1 MIPHQFQ
8 SKPKDCAAKR
18 SPFLSSHLLPQKRK
32 NLFFRS
38 RYFHLRQAENRGGLL
53 LRQRLFVAQ
62 TQNHAV
68 TLATVLSL
76 IKLYEAPLGGSV
88 TLLSMLP
95 VCVLSI
101 RLGLKWGLA
110 GGFLYAMIQM
120 FLDLGKVISWG
131 LTPAALIGCIIFD
144 YLLAFTVIG
153 LAGLFRRNGRIG
165 MILGIALALFG
176 RFCSHLVSGTLI
188 FDIWMPDGWGN
199 PFVYSVAYN
208 GAYMLP
214 ELVFTVAAVMI
225 LTKTPAFRR
234 VLKQK

>member
-1 MIPHQFQ
+1 MTKQNKKIDLRSMIE
-8 SKPKDCAAKR
+8 CAMM
-18 SPFLSSHLLPQKRK
+18 
-32 NLFFRS
+32 
-38 RYFHLRQAENRGGLL
+38 
-53 LRQRLFVAQ
+53 VA
-62 TQNHAV
+62 
-68 TLATVLSL
+68 LATVLSM

-95 VCVLSI
+95 VSVLSI
-101 RLGLKWGLA
+101 RLGLKWGLT

-153 LAGLFRRNGRIG
+153 LAGAFRSMGRIG

-176 RFCSHLVSGTLI
+176 RFCSHLVSGTVI
-188 FDIWMPDGWGN
+188 FDVWMPEGWGN
-199 PFVYSVAYN
+199 PFIYSVAYN

-214 ELVFTVAAVMI
+214 ELLFTVAAVMI
-225 LTKTPAFRR
+225 LTRTPAFRR
-234 VLKQK
+234 VLARD

>member
-1 MIPHQFQ
+1 MTKQNKKIDLRSMIE
-8 SKPKDCAAKR
+8 CAMM
-18 SPFLSSHLLPQKRK
+18 
-32 NLFFRS
+32 
-38 RYFHLRQAENRGGLL
+38 
-53 LRQRLFVAQ
+53 VA
-62 TQNHAV
+62 
-68 TLATVLSL
+68 LATVLSM

-95 VCVLSI
+95 VSVLSI
-101 RLGLKWGLA
+101 RLGLKWGLT

-153 LAGLFRRNGRIG
+153 LAGAFRSMGRIG

-176 RFCSHLVSGTLI
+176 RFCSHLVSGTVI
-188 FDIWMPDGWGN
+188 FDVWMPEGWGN
-199 PFVYSVAYN
+199 PFIYSVAYN

-225 LTKTPAFRR
+225 LTRTPAFRR
-234 VLKQK
+234 VLARG

>member
-1 MIPHQFQ
+1 MTKQNKKIDLRSMIE
-8 SKPKDCAAKR
+8 CAMM
-18 SPFLSSHLLPQKRK
+18 
-32 NLFFRS
+32 
-38 RYFHLRQAENRGGLL
+38 
-53 LRQRLFVAQ
+53 VA
-62 TQNHAV
+62 
-68 TLATVLSL
+68 LATVLSM

-95 VCVLSI
+95 VSVLSI
-101 RLGLKWGLA
+101 RLGLKWGLT

-153 LAGLFRRNGRIG
+153 LAGAFRSMGRIG

-176 RFCSHLVSGTLI
+176 RFCSHLVSGTVI
-188 FDIWMPDGWGN
+188 FDVWMPEGWGS
-199 PFVYSVAYN
+199 PFIYSVAYN

-234 VLKQK
+234 VLEQK

>member
-1 MIPHQFQ
+1 MTKQNKKIDLRSMIE
-8 SKPKDCAAKR
+8 CAMM
-18 SPFLSSHLLPQKRK
+18 
-32 NLFFRS
+32 
-38 RYFHLRQAENRGGLL
+38 
-53 LRQRLFVAQ
+53 VA
-62 TQNHAV
+62 
-68 TLATVLSL
+68 LATVLSM

-95 VCVLSI
+95 VSVLSI
-101 RLGLKWGLA
+101 RLGLKWGLT

-153 LAGLFRRNGRIG
+153 LAGAFRSMGRIG
-165 MILGIALALFG
+165 MIWGIALALFG
-176 RFCSHLVSGTLI
+176 RFCSHLVSGTVI
-188 FDIWMPDGWGN
+188 FDVWMPEGWGN
-199 PFVYSVAYN
+199 PFIYSVAYN

-225 LTKTPAFRR
+225 LTRTPAFRR
-234 VLKQK
+234 VLAKK

>member
-1 MIPHQFQ
+1 M
-8 SKPKDCAAKR
+8 SNT
-18 SPFLSSHLLPQKRK
+18 QKRP
-32 NLFFRS
+32 NLR
-38 RYFHLRQAENRGGLL
+38 AMIECAIM
-53 LRQRLFVAQ
+53 VA
-62 TQNHAV
+62 
-68 TLATVLSL
+68 LATVLSM

-95 VCVLSI
+95 VSVLSI
-101 RLGLKWGLA
+101 RLGLKWGLT

-153 LAGLFRRNGRIG
+153 LAGAFRSMGRIG

-176 RFCSHLVSGTLI
+176 RFCSHLVSGTVI
-188 FDIWMPDGWGN
+188 FDVWMPEGWGN
-199 PFVYSVAYN
+199 PFIYSVAYN

-214 ELVFTVAAVMI
+214 ELLFTVAAVMI
-225 LTKTPAFRR
+225 LTRTPAFRR
-234 VLKQK
+234 VLARG

>member
-1 MIPHQFQ
+1 MTKQNKKIDLRSMIE
-8 SKPKDCAAKR
+8 CAMM
-18 SPFLSSHLLPQKRK
+18 
-32 NLFFRS
+32 
-38 RYFHLRQAENRGGLL
+38 
-53 LRQRLFVAQ
+53 VA
-62 TQNHAV
+62 
-68 TLATVLSL
+68 LATVLSM

-95 VCVLSI
+95 VSVLSI
-101 RLGLKWGLA
+101 RLGLKWGLT

-153 LAGLFRRNGRIG
+153 LAGAFRSMGRIG

-176 RFCSHLVSGTLI
+176 RFCSHLVSGTVI
-188 FDIWMPDGWGN
+188 FDVWMPEGWGN
-199 PFVYSVAYN
+199 SFIYSVAYN

-214 ELVFTVAAVMI
+214 ELLFTVAAVMI
-225 LTKTPAFRR
+225 LTRTPAFRR
-234 VLKQK
+234 VLARG

>member
-1 MIPHQFQ
+1 MTKQNKKIDLRSMIE
-8 SKPKDCAAKR
+8 CAMM
-18 SPFLSSHLLPQKRK
+18 
-32 NLFFRS
+32 
-38 RYFHLRQAENRGGLL
+38 
-53 LRQRLFVAQ
+53 VA
-62 TQNHAV
+62 
-68 TLATVLSL
+68 LATVLSM

-95 VCVLSI
+95 VSVLSI
-101 RLGLKWGLA
+101 RIGLKWGLT

-153 LAGLFRRNGRIG
+153 LAGAFRSMGRIG

-176 RFCSHLVSGTLI
+176 RFCSHLVSGTVI
-188 FDIWMPDGWGN
+188 FDVWMPEGWGN
-199 PFVYSVAYN
+199 PFIYSVAYN

-225 LTKTPAFRR
+225 LTRTPAFRR
-234 VLKQK
+234 VLAKK

>member
-1 MIPHQFQ
+1 MTKQNKKIDLRSMIE
-8 SKPKDCAAKR
+8 CAMM
-18 SPFLSSHLLPQKRK
+18 
-32 NLFFRS
+32 
-38 RYFHLRQAENRGGLL
+38 
-53 LRQRLFVAQ
+53 VA
-62 TQNHAV
+62 
-68 TLATVLSL
+68 LATVLSM

-95 VCVLSI
+95 VSVLSI
-101 RLGLKWGLA
+101 RLGLKWGLT

-153 LAGLFRRNGRIG
+153 LAGAFRSMGRIG

-176 RFCSHLVSGTLI
+176 RFCSHLVSGTVI
-188 FDIWMPDGWGN
+188 FDVWMPEGWGN
-199 PFVYSVAYN
+199 PFIYSVAYN

-214 ELVFTVAAVMI
+214 ELVFTVAAVLI

-234 VLKQK
+234 VLARG

>member
-1 MIPHQFQ
+1 MQNTKKRPNLRAMIE
-8 SKPKDCAAKR
+8 CAIM
-18 SPFLSSHLLPQKRK
+18 
-32 NLFFRS
+32 
-38 RYFHLRQAENRGGLL
+38 
-53 LRQRLFVAQ
+53 VA
-62 TQNHAV
+62 
-68 TLATVLSL
+68 LATVLSM

-95 VCVLSI
+95 VSVLSI
-101 RLGLKWGLA
+101 RLGLSWGLA

-120 FLDLGKVISWG
+120 FLDLAKVISWG
-131 LTPAALIGCIIFD
+131 LTPAALVGCIIFD

-234 VLKQK
+234 VLEQK

>member
-1 MIPHQFQ
+1 MEKTTQTTKLRAMIE
-8 SKPKDCAAKR
+8 CAIM
-18 SPFLSSHLLPQKRK
+18 
-32 NLFFRS
+32 
-38 RYFHLRQAENRGGLL
+38 
-53 LRQRLFVAQ
+53 VA
-62 TQNHAV
+62 
-68 TLATVLSL
+68 LATVLSM

-95 VCVLSI
+95 ISVLSI

-110 GGFLYAMIQM
+110 GGFLHAALQM

-131 LTPAALIGCIIFD
+131 LTPAALIGCIVFD

-153 LAGLFRRNGRIG
+153 LAGLFRSRGRIG
-165 MILGIALALFG
+165 MICGIALALFL

-199 PFVYSVAYN
+199 PFIYSVAYN

-214 ELVFTVAAVMI
+214 ELIFTVAAVI
-225 LTKTPAFRR
+225 LLTKTPAFRR
-234 VLKQK
+234 VLAEG

>member
-1 MIPHQFQ
+1 MTKQNKKIDLRSMIE
-8 SKPKDCAAKR
+8 CAMM
-18 SPFLSSHLLPQKRK
+18 
-32 NLFFRS
+32 
-38 RYFHLRQAENRGGLL
+38 
-53 LRQRLFVAQ
+53 VA
-62 TQNHAV
+62 
-68 TLATVLSL
+68 LATVLSM

-95 VCVLSI
+95 VSVLSI
-101 RLGLKWGLA
+101 RLGLKWGLT

-153 LAGLFRRNGRIG
+153 LAGAFRSMGRIG

-176 RFCSHLVSGTLI
+176 RFCSHLVSGTVI
-188 FDIWMPDGWGN
+188 FDVWMPEGWGN
-199 PFVYSVAYN
+199 PFIYSVAYN

-214 ELVFTVAAVMI
+214 ELLFTVAAVMI
-225 LTKTPAFRR
+225 LTRTPAFRR
-234 VLKQK
+234 VLARG